1 LRKLADS
8 IRDAMAHIRGV
19 EDLAVEQVAGEE
31 HLEIDVDRDK
41 IARYGLNIADVLEV
55 TKIAIGGDSATDV
68 LEGQRRFAIFV
79 RLKED
84 FRNQVEKL
92 GDILV
97 NAPVG
102 GRIPLGEIA
111 TFKLSSGDSVVSR
124 ENSLR
129 RVVVMCNV
137 KGRDIGSFVRDAQQA
152 VALHV
157 TTPPGYFIT
166 WGGQFE
172 NAQQAERRLLIAIPI
187 SLLLVFVLIYS
198 CFSSLR
204 NTLTIIFNIPIALVG
219 STTFLLIS
227 GFPLSVPAIVGF
239 IAVFGVAVQNG
250 MVMVSYINKLRNRG
264 MELHEA
270 VITGASVR
278 LRAELLSALIGSI
291 SLIPFIIS
299 SGTGAEIEKPLA
311 IVVVGGL
318 VTRPI
323 KIVILPMV
331 YEWVE
336 RRAAR
341 TEEPA
346 PEEAM

>member
-1 LRKLADS
+1 
-8 IRDAMAHIRGV
+8 
-19 EDLAVEQVAGEE
+19 
-31 HLEIDVDRDK
+31 
-41 IARYGLNIADVLEV
+41 
-55 TKIAIGGDSATDV
+55 
-68 LEGQRRFAIFV
+68 
-79 RLKED
+79 
-84 FRNQVEKL
+84 
-92 GDILV
+92 
-97 NAPVG
+97 
-102 GRIPLGEIA
+102 
-111 TFKLSSGDSVVSR
+111 
-124 ENSLR
+124 LR

-137 KGRDIGSFVRDAQQA
+137 KGRDIGSFVHDAQQA
-152 VALHV
+152 VALQV
-157 TTPPGYFIT
+157 KPPPGYFVT

-172 NAQQAERRLLIAIPI
+172 NEQQAVRRLLIAIPI
-187 SLLLVFVLIYS
+187 ALLLVFVLIYA
-198 CFSSLR
+198 CFNSLR

-227 GFPLSVPAIVGF
+227 RFPLSVPAIVGF

-250 MVMVSYINKLRNRG
+250 MVMVSYINKLRHRG

-318 VTRPI
+318 LTRPI

-336 RRAAR
+336 RGAARRAAVA
-341 TEEPA
+341 TE
-346 PEEAM
+346 